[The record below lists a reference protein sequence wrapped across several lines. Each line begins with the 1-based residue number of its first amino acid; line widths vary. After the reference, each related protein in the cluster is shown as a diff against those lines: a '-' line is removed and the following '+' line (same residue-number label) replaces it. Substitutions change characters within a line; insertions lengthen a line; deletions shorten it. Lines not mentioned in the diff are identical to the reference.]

1 MKTEY
6 QRTIE
11 KSAERQHCSR
21 SPERHALEFI
31 QQDAAYNDAYGNLT
45 KPAPKVNLSQ
55 AALVIPS
62 FQRYAEQITD
72 IEQMEQELLQ
82 KQLLRS
88 KCQAKYEK
96 ICATRVR
103 TVQQKVDKE
112 QLET

>member
-11 KSAERQHCSR
+11 KSVERQKRGSTT
-21 SPERHALEFI
+21 SPDQL
-31 QQDAAYNDAYGNLT
+31 QQDIAYKDAYGNLVR
-45 KPAPKVNLSQ
+45 PAPKVNLSQ

-62 FQRYAEQITD
+62 FQRYAEKITD

-88 KCQAKYEK
+88 QCQAKYEK

-103 TVQQKVDKE
+103 TVQ
-112 QLET
+112 